1 MTCPIESS
9 EAWKKVLEEAN
20 GNREEALRLWEEQY
34 GKNEDEN
41 VPTDAEDFEELREG
55 ELDPLEEEKE
65 GLDSLIDDVK
75 LFLQKQLSILQNQ
88 KFDSQKLKYKK
99 LKGVVDNIVA
109 AEGVESINLFI
120 KDAYQKAVQ
129 AQLRFQTIKR
139 DKDKLPREVVMQQL
153 TAINDFA
160 NAYNILDEIDKAD
173 VYKYFSAEVDES
185 IPDSKLT
192 PQEMVA
198 KAISIREKV
207 KRDFIVEGI
216 PLMSD
221 FLLQYKPSYV
231 EENIKNQAE
240 AIQKQ
245 IDKFMSTPGLN
256 DTYRQKRLTE
266 LEEKLAEVQ
275 GFSLDKKSMVSLLTR
290 ASRDEGMIDYLLTPL
305 ISSSD
310 SALALFAKAIKS
322 KIEEARLK
330 DIEAKREVSKLI
342 DEFKSKT
349 GRGGT
354 NTEKLYEGVYE
365 AIRVKKLDP
374 KTGKVEKD
382 ADGNTVYVRRASFV
396 QKYDINRFEEEREK
410 FFKELGPK
418 PDPSSLEYSAWIYKV
433 AMWNRENKQPKPQ
446 AEINEIIREKEADRA
461 AGIIT
466 EQELLEW
473 KQSVMYEDRNTREI
487 TYKGI
492 LAMPADKYINEK
504 WKNLYDENDKPKNET
519 GKVHAALL
527 KMYFDAQEKLP
538 DAQKPGYFLPSIAKT
553 AGQRALS
560 NGLKDAAVTAAR
572 EATSIQSYDTEFG
585 IANLAEEGVRFLPV
599 YYTQFM
605 EYEDTNLDIGRSV
618 LMFNAM
624 ANTYEAMNQVN
635 SEISMFKTII
645 GNRKINATNS
655 KGQSIIDSF
664 AKKLG
669 MEEFLRVNG
678 QSNSEL
684 HVNAFIDMVVYG
696 EMQKAEELFG
706 FSATKLTNTL
716 TGFSAITTI
725 AADLLKGVANNLQ
738 GNIQLVI
745 EANSGEFF
753 SKRNL
758 LTGKKNYARFIPA
771 MLGDF
776 EKSTPESLLGRLT
789 ELYDPMQGN
798 FKDQY
803 GRNVSGSL
811 ANKLM
816 RTDTLFFNQH
826 LGEHE
831 IQVSAMLALMDSTK
845 VYDKESKE
853 IITLFEAYEKYG
865 VDEAHSKIMV
875 PKMDQ
880 AGLIERDTNG
890 NIVYTDFTEKY
901 RRDFQDKLHALS
913 KRLHGVYNSFDAA
926 TISRYSLGRLVIMYR
941 KHVAPG
947 YKRRFKKLGMDQ
959 ELGSMTEGYYRTFW
973 NLVLRDMFKFKTN
986 VFQMWS
992 TYSDFEKAQIHRT
1005 LAEIGIIAT
1014 TTLIVMLLTAAAGDD
1029 DELKKSYVYNF
1040 VLYES
1045 MRMRSET
1052 FQYLNINDAYRVV
1065 KSPSAMTG
1073 TLDRTVK
1080 FIGQFVGTWNPEKL
1094 EYQRDTGV
1102 WKKGDNKSWAYFLK
1116 LMGYSGNNIT
1126 PEAAVKAF
1134 EASFIL

>member
-20 GNREEALRLWEEQY
+20 GNRDEALRLWEEQY

-41 VPTDAEDFEELREG
+41 VPTDGEDFEDIRRG
-55 ELDPLEEEKE
+55 EVDPLEEEKE
-65 GLDSLIDDVK
+65 GLDALVEDVK
-75 LFLQKQLSILQNQ
+75 LLLQKQLSILKNQ
-88 KFDSQKLKYKK
+88 KFDSQKTKYKK
-99 LKGVVDNIVA
+99 LKAVVDNIVA

-120 KDAYQKAVQ
+120 KDAYEKAIQ

-173 VYKYFSAEVDES
+173 VYKYFSIEVDEDK
-185 IPDSKLT
+185 PDSKLT

-216 PLMSD
+216 PLISD

-231 EENIKNQAE
+231 EENIKKQAE
-240 AIQKQ
+240 ALQKR
-245 IDKFMSTPGLN
+245 IDAIIATPGLT
-256 DTYRQKRLTE
+256 DQFKQKRIAE
-266 LEEKLAEVQ
+266 LEDELATVQ

-290 ASRDEGMIDYLLTPL
+290 ASRDEGIIDYLLTPL

-310 SALALFAKAIKS
+310 SAIALFAKAIKS

-349 GRGGT
+349 GRGALD
-354 NTEKLYEGVYE
+354 TEKLYEGIYE
-365 AIRVKKLDP
+365 AINVKKIDP
-374 KTGKVEKD
+374 NTGKTVKD
-382 ADGNTVYVRRASFV
+382 ADGNTVYIKRASFV
-396 QKYDINRFEEEREK
+396 QKYDMNRFEEEREK

-433 AMWNRENKQPKPQ
+433 AMWNKANKQPKPQ
-446 AEINEIIREKEADRA
+446 AEINEIIREKEADQA

-466 EQELLEW
+466 EEELLEW
-473 KQSVMYEDRNTREI
+473 KRSVMYEDRNTREI

-492 LAMPADKYINEK
+492 LSMPSDKYINEK
-504 WKNLYDENDKPKNET
+504 WKKLYDENDVPKSPE
-519 GKVHAALL
+519 GKVHAELL
-527 KMYFDAQEKLP
+527 KMYLEAQEKLP
-538 DAQKPGYFLPSIAKT
+538 DSQKPGYILPSIPKT
-553 AGQRALS
+553 IGQRALS

-572 EATSIQSYDTEFG
+572 EATSVQSYDTEFG

-605 EYEDTNLDIGRSV
+605 EYDDVSLDLGRSV
-618 LMFNAM
+618 LLFNAM

-635 SEISMFKTII
+635 SEISMFKSVI
-645 GNRKINATNS
+645 GERKITATNS
-655 KGQSIIDSF
+655 KGQGIIDSF

-684 HVNAFIDMVVYG
+684 HLNAFIDMIVYG
-696 EMQKAEELFG
+696 EMQKAEEI
-706 FSATKLTNTL
+706 FSLSANKITNTV

-725 AADLLKGVANNLQ
+725 ALDALKGVANNLQ

-776 EKSTPESLLGRLT
+776 AKSTPESLLGRLT
-789 ELYDPMQGN
+789 ELYDPLQGN

-831 IQVSAMLALMDSTK
+831 IQVSSMLALMDATK

-853 IITLFEAYEKYG
+853 IITLFQAYEKYG

-875 PKMDQ
+875 PKMDE
-880 AGLIERDTNG
+880 AGLIEKDSKGDT
-890 NIVYTDFTEKY
+890 VYTDFTEKY
-901 RRDFQDKLHALS
+901 RRDFQDRIHAIS
-913 KRLHGVYNSFDAA
+913 KRLHGVYNSFDAP
-926 TISRYSLGRLVIMYR
+926 TISRYSLGRLALMYR

-973 NLVLRDMFKFKTN
+973 KLVLRDMFKFKAN
-986 VFQMWS
+986 VFKMWS

-1005 LAEIGIIAT
+1005 LAEIGIVIAT
-1014 TTLIVMLLTAAAGDD
+1014 SLLAFLLIAAADD
-1029 DELKKSYVYNF
+1029 DEELKKSYAYNF
-1040 VLYES
+1040 ILYETI
-1045 MRMRSET
+1045 RMRSET
-1052 FQYLNINDAYRVV
+1052 AQYVNPPDAIRIV
-1065 KSPSAMTG
+1065 KSPSAITG
-1073 TLDRTVK
+1073 TIDRTVRL
-1080 FIGQFVGTWNPEKL
+1080 ITQIMPWNITETYERK
-1094 EYQRDTGV
+1094 TGI
-1102 WKKGDNKSWAYFLK
+1102 WNEGDNKAWAYFLR

-1126 PEAAVKAF
+1126 PSEAVKAF
-1134 EASFIL
+1134 KFSLI